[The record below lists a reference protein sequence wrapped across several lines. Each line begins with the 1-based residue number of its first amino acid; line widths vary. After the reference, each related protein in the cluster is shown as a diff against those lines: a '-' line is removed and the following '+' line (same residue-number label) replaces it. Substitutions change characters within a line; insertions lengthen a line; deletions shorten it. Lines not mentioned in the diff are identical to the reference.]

1 MIKVEEIGDTRIV
14 SFQRANSRLCTV
26 VLRSG
31 TNNVL
36 DDLERCVDDAV
47 NNYKLLTKDKRM
59 VPGAGATEVELSKRL
74 AEKEHASFI
83 NMKIVNWFL

>member
-1 MIKVEEIGDTRIV
+1 M
-14 SFQRANSRLCTV
+14 

-74 AEKEHASFI
+74 AEKECVL
-83 NMKIVNWFL
+83 N